1 MLHQCLPWQTNR
13 CLRAETG
20 QTRLNVNQRM
30 ISVLPASAPGIHQ
43 ECPGVVRGMRLQGGF
58 RLAISRVNRGEG
70 RNLVAHALLT
80 RRLRA
85 GKLETSFEPQP
96 QSDFS
101 SDPDPG
107 NMPCKCWSPVLH
119 SARSVLGQIKPKQ
132 PLHFWPVRVHVRR
145 SRS

>member
-1 MLHQCLPWQTNR
+1 MSGGGAGNAVAR
-13 CLRAETG
+13 R
-20 QTRLNVNQRM
+20 
-30 ISVLPASAPGIHQ
+30 IS
-43 ECPGVVRGMRLQGGF
+43 
-58 RLAISRVNRGEG
+58 LAISRVNRGEG

-85 GKLETSFEPQP
+85 RKLETSFEPQP

-132 PLHFWPVRVHVRR
+132 KLHFWPVQVQVRR
-145 SRS
+145 FLFTASHHQATEGGLEIPDKTVSSRL

>member
-30 ISVLPASAPGIHQ
+30 ISVLPASAPGILHECSGGGAGNAVARQ
-43 ECPGVVRGMRLQGGF
+43 EGF
-58 RLAISRVNRGEG
+58 FYLSIGGEG

-85 GKLETSFEPQP
+85 RKLETSFEPQP

-132 PLHFWPVRVHVRR
+132 KLHFWPARVHMR
-145 SRS
+145 SLRF

>member
-1 MLHQCLPWQTNR
+1 
-13 CLRAETG
+13 
-20 QTRLNVNQRM
+20 
-30 ISVLPASAPGIHQ
+30 
-43 ECPGVVRGMRLQGGF
+43 MRLQGGF

-70 RNLVAHALLT
+70 RNLAAHALLT

-85 GKLETSFEPQP
+85 RKLETSFEPQP

-119 SARSVLGQIKPKQ
+119 STRSVLGQIKPKQ
-132 PLHFWPVRVHVRR
+132 KLHFWPARVQVRSFLFTASHHQATEGGLEIPDKTVSSGLRTLRLSVCKYPIVV
-145 SRS
+145 SMDLCPIAS